1 MTLASLI
8 AIGALV
14 GSAEQSLS
22 PGLTI
27 LKVSLSATV
36 DGTCDVTL
44 LNTHSRSA
52 LAWVI
57 EWQLP
62 DRRSGHTS
70 DVTTSPQLGVAPGTT
85 GITRI
90 SCREDE
96 SLPSVEAAAV
106 VYDDGSSSGDETVLE
121 RHLFPLQRKR
131 ARSLRQLATFLSA
144 AQPSLKPDVTSS
156 DSFRELIDQAAG
168 PEIDAVARQ
177 FARFAL
183 QRAVQQQESS
193 GLASAE
199 QIEPVKRAIAAEL
212 ETAAARLE
220 TSSRVR

>member
-8 AIGALV
+8 TIGALV
-14 GSAEQSLS
+14 GSAEQG
-22 PGLTI
+22 PGTAVTVVD
-27 LKVSLSATV
+27 VSKSATF
-36 DGTCDVTL
+36 DGLCDVTL

-52 LAWVI
+52 VAWVI
-57 EWQLP
+57 VRLP

-70 DVTTSPQLGVAPGTT
+70 DFSTAPQGGVAPGTT

-106 VYDDGSSSGDETVLE
+106 VYDDGSSSGDDTVLE

-131 ARSLRQLATFLSA
+131 AKSLRQLATFLSA
-144 AQPSLKPDVTSS
+144 AQPSLTPDVTSS

-199 QIEPVKRAIAAEL
+199 QIDPVKRAIVAEL

-220 TSSRVR
+220 ASSRVR